1 MLIFFS
7 WWCVPSRHVSN
18 IRVKFE
24 HKSFGLFICF
34 LYQPLCKRKCC
45 KEQIINTFILFVDFF
60 NTAFVFEDPDLSPK
74 RSVGFRQKYSSVSLW
89 RELVEPVM
97 PALLADP
104 SPSLPLKIPLKA
116 FSRHQPAKVQNMHS
130 DLNLSHIF
138 YL

>member
-1 MLIFFS
+1 
-7 WWCVPSRHVSN
+7 
-18 IRVKFE
+18 
-24 HKSFGLFICF
+24 
-34 LYQPLCKRKCC
+34 
-45 KEQIINTFILFVDFF
+45 
-60 NTAFVFEDPDLSPK
+60 
-74 RSVGFRQKYSSVSLW
+74 
-89 RELVEPVM
+89 M